1 MAIKNHE
8 LDAKIIQSAKK
19 EFYEKGFQNASLRK
33 IATNA
38 NVTIGAIYTR
48 YKTKDDLF
56 YSLLSPLISKMDIAF
71 QIIKKN
77 YRECTYS
84 NIDQSLQKEFE
95 TILELLFEQYDYAYL
110 LLCRSQG
117 SHLEHYFDTI
127 VKRKIKETNLF
138 FEQTNIMAINPFVLR
153 WLIHSQF
160 ELYYQI
166 FEEGYDLPVAK
177 AIIKEAMI
185 YHKAGWEKL
194 LKS

>member
-56 YSLLSPLISKMDIAF
+56 CSLLSPLISKMDIAF

-138 FEQTNIMAINPFVLR
+138 FEQTNIMAINPFVLQ